1 MRVYYFLLLFFALY
15 FSTNSVSSSTLFLCK
30 DYSDLRFSS
39 ENDTDFNVTTIIEEN
54 FLFVPKNLMSNNAST
69 TFGLMN
75 PSSLKCH
82 QKTVTLI
89 MQLGDGDAITGSE
102 NNGTSTT
109 TTTSTTTM
117 SPRHVSLLPL
127 GKVERPKG
135 PKKPPTVPKHVK
147 LRGKIGP
154 FFTPEGYLE
163 YNHAYYNPQDF
174 CVSRISNEEIEVQI
188 CPLNCSRPGHLCLPK
203 CCGVGEVLVY
213 WNFTCMPTP
222 TPWTPFLYDDVH
234 TRLSPKEL
242 KALEVHYVRPTLNC
256 KWEEWAFSEVKRP
269 RKNTTKPPDP
279 AFFLRVLKDGSIMHI
294 NINRRWSKM
303 SPELYCID
311 GFVNWSEGG
320 GNVSYVKD
328 EDHQVVLKCPPLP
341 NNSSSSKIDARK
353 DDLYAGVMYVASVFP
368 FLTALVLALLFD
380 RQNIHGLTILS
391 NCVSLFFFYVTHGTV
406 YYMAQRRN
414 LLGDNRSPTCLSIAI
429 LSHFFFLT
437 TFAWLTVVNFDL
449 WLTFRS
455 MRPISKMSKK
465 MRRFR
470 LYSFIGWGVPFLF
483 MAVFVFLD
491 FHYRDFRT
499 EFIVPDYGIKSCYVA
514 SWARREYICS
524 IVSTIIPINI
534 ILIVST
540 FKIFYDFDKGKN
552 IMPKR
557 VKGDKYSFHLFL
569 KLFLVMGSIWSFDA
583 IFCWFYNNGEQSPW
597 FIMILD
603 CAMFLQAIAIFV
615 IFCCNRRT
623 MKQLEEKY
631 PCFKTYF
638 FSRVQ
643 TTQKIVENSRTHD
656 RQYGNDASHAG
667 TGGEKNVHAFNIDIR
682 NDGQEEDDDTIGQP
696 STNVIDDAK
705 DATS

>member
-279 AFFLRVLKDGSIMHI
+279 AFF
-294 NINRRWSKM
+294 INRRWSKM

-341 NNSSSSKIDARK
+341 NNSSSSKIVNPTTVDARK

-449 WLTFRS
+449 WLTF
-455 MRPISKMSKK
+455 
-465 MRRFR
+465 
-470 LYSFIGWGVPFLF
+470 
-483 MAVFVFLD
+483 
-491 FHYRDFRT
+491 RDFRT

-631 PCFKTYF
+631 PCFKTVF
-638 FSRVQ
+638 KPLRKLLKIQEPTIDNTETTPATPGQGARKMSTLSTSTSGTMDRRKM
-643 TTQKIVENSRTHD
+643 TTQ
-656 RQYGNDASHAG
+656 
-667 TGGEKNVHAFNIDIR
+667 
-682 NDGQEEDDDTIGQP
+682 
-696 STNVIDDAK
+696 
-705 DATS
+705 